1 MSGFD
6 AFLELANEA
15 GDVFLAIQLYNNG
28 QETLFWI
35 SLASIVIECLLRI
48 AIIFVVPSGKYTCWS
63 CVPIPAWR
71 KWKKGDGSQS
81 PFFLQVTFWSKFFLA
96 LIFMLI
102 EPNLGEKVLESMT
115 VAETDRQASAGA
127 NEETQQFYE
136 VYNRS
141 LRELSVRELLLFLF
155 FIEDV
160 PEVRPIK
167 GIVDRLPMHK
177 TLNS

>member
-1 MSGFD
+1 
-6 AFLELANEA
+6 
-15 GDVFLAIQLYNNG
+15 
-28 QETLFWI
+28 
-35 SLASIVIECLLRI
+35 
-48 AIIFVVPSGKYTCWS
+48 
-63 CVPIPAWR
+63 
-71 KWKKGDGSQS
+71 
-81 PFFLQVTFWSKFFLA
+81 
-96 LIFMLI
+96 
-102 EPNLGEKVLESMT
+102 MT

-160 PEVRPIK
+160 PEVRSIE

-177 TLNS
+177 TLNSSNLSSHSLTLCTRTHSH